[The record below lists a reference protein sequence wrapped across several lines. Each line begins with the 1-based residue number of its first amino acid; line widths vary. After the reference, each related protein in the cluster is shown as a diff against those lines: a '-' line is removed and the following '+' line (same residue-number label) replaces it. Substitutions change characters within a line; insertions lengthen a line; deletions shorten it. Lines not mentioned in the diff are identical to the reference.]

1 MSLIDHPLAGLP
13 AACLAFAARALG
25 LPIGTCQSASDAED
39 RGRWLQARM
48 LWLICGLATLFGCF
62 YSAYFLSIGL
72 YVAVPVGPFCVAA
85 SFAALRYARSTGR
98 YSRANDIINVL
109 LFAMLAFITLFQ
121 DGIHSPALWWLGVP
135 AIGALVAGRMAL
147 GATLSLLFVAQAAL
161 LYRLGPGSIGP
172 ISLLTTDPGLQMA
185 MSMSLS
191 AVFVS
196 LCAALGS
203 HWSNE
208 LRRALEF
215 AREAAQAATAAKARF
230 VTQVSHEI
238 RTPLQGM
245 IGATEMLRQPA
256 LAEARRASLADVQR
270 QSADVLMGL
279 VNDVLDFSKLDAGK
293 VVLERRPLH
302 LSALVREVE
311 AFFAHEACAK
321 GIELAATCSPD
332 VPELIL
338 GDSMRIRQVLT
349 NLVSNAIKFTPTGGV
364 HIHLGLDGEAPGE
377 SASGQREMRV
387 RIQIADSGVGIDP
400 ARLPFLFKPFHQAD
414 ESIGR
419 RFGGTGLGLSI
430 ANDLAQLMGG
440 RIEATS
446 AVGRGSTFTLV
457 MPLVAAEVPAGF
469 EPLIRTAGSV
479 SESRPAAS
487 PQAEGSAHSNGG
499 LAGRTVVVAEDD
511 PANQAVVVAMLEALQ
526 VRPVI
531 ASTGHEALAVLATTH
546 PVDAVLMDVQ
556 MPGLDGLS
564 ATRAWRKRGG
574 GAAAALPFVAMTG
587 STEPE
592 DVAACRDAGMNLVLT
607 KPFPLAELERALL
620 EAIEQAGGA
629 GSATPRG

>member
-1 MSLIDHPLAGLP
+1 MSLFDHPLAGAP
-13 AACLAFAARALG
+13 AACLGFAARALG
-25 LPIGTCQSASDAED
+25 APPSTCQPACEAED

-48 LWLICGLATLFGCF
+48 LWLICGLVTLFGCF
-62 YSAYFLSIGL
+62 YSVYFLSIGFYL
-72 YVAVPVGPFCVAA
+72 ATPVGPACVAA
-85 SFAALRYARSTGR
+85 SVIALRYARSTGR
-98 YSRANDIINVL
+98 YCRAIDIIGVL
-109 LFAMLAFITLFQ
+109 LFAMMAFVTLFQ

-135 AIGALVAGRMAL
+135 TIGALIAGRLAL
-147 GATLSLLFVAQAAL
+147 GAVLSILFVAHVAL
-161 LYRLGPGSIGP
+161 LYCLGPGSIGP
-172 ISLLTTDPGLQMA
+172 ISLLTADPALQMA

-215 AREAAQAATAAKARF
+215 AREAALAATAAKARF

-238 RTPLQGM
+238 RIPLQGM
-245 IGATEMLRQPA
+245 IGATEMLRQPT
-256 LAEARRASLADVQR
+256 LGEGRRASLAEVQS
-270 QSADVLMGL
+270 QSADVLMEL

-302 LSALVREVE
+302 LAALVREVE
-311 AFFAHEACAK
+311 AFFAPEACVK
-321 GIELAATCSPD
+321 GIELVSTCSPD

-338 GDSMRIRQVLT
+338 GDSTRIRQVVA
-349 NLVSNAIKFTPTGGV
+349 NLVANAIKFTPTGGV
-364 HIHLGLDGEAPGE
+364 HVHLGLDGEAPGDT
-377 SASGQREMRV
+377 AQGHRGMRV

-400 ARLPFLFKPFHQAD
+400 ERLPSLFKPFQQAD

-440 RIEATS
+440 RIEVTS

-457 MPLVAAEVPAGF
+457 IPLVAAELPAGF
-469 EPLIRTAGSV
+469 EPLIQAGGPVRERSPAP
-479 SESRPAAS
+479 SRP
-487 PQAEGSAHSNGG
+487 GG
-499 LAGRTVVVAEDD
+499 EPGRAPGPLAGRTVVIAEDD
-511 PANQAVVVAMLEALQ
+511 PANQAVAVAMLEALQ
-526 VRPVI
+526 VRPIV
-531 ASTGHEALAVLATTH
+531 ASTGHEALSVLATTH

-574 GAAAALPFVAMTG
+574 SAATALPFVAMTG

-592 DVAACRDAGMNLVLT
+592 DVAACRDAGMDVVLT
-607 KPFPLAELERALL
+607 KPFTLAELERALL
-620 EAIEQAGGA
+620 KAIDLAGA
-629 GSATPRG
+629 EPAPPRG

>member
-1 MSLIDHPLAGLP
+1 MSLFDHPLAGMP
-13 AACLAFAARALG
+13 AACLGFAARLLG
-25 LPIGTCQSASDAED
+25 VHARQLPSADEARD

-48 LWLICGLATLFGCF
+48 LWLICGLVSLFGCF
-62 YSAYFLSIGL
+62 YSLYFLSIGF
-72 YVAVPVGPFCVAA
+72 YSGVPVGPVCVLA

-98 YSRANDIINVL
+98 YCRAIDIIAVL
-109 LFAMLAFITLFQ
+109 LFAMVAFITLFQ
-121 DGIHSPALWWLGVP
+121 DGIRSPALWWLGVP
-135 AIGALVAGRMAL
+135 AIGALIAGRVGL
-147 GATLSLLFVAQAAL
+147 GATLSILFVAQAAV

-172 ISLLTTDPGLQMA
+172 ISLLTADPALQMA

-203 HWSNE
+203 HWSTE

-215 AREAAQAATAAKARF
+215 AREAALAATAAKARF

-238 RTPLQGM
+238 RIPLQGM
-245 IGATEMLRQPA
+245 IGATEMLRQPT
-256 LAEARRASLADVQR
+256 LPEARRAGLADVQR
-270 QSADVLMGL
+270 QSADVLMDL

-302 LSALVREVE
+302 LSALIREVE
-311 AFFAHEACAK
+311 AFFAPEAFVK
-321 GIELAATCSPD
+321 GIELVSTCSPD

-338 GDSMRIRQVLT
+338 GDSTRIRQIVA
-349 NLVSNAIKFTPTGGV
+349 NLVANAIKFTPTGGV
-364 HIHLGLDGEAPGE
+364 HVHLGLDGEPPGD
-377 SASGQREMRV
+377 ATPANRGMRV

-400 ARLPFLFKPFHQAD
+400 ARLPFLFKPFQQAD

-446 AVGRGSTFTLV
+446 AVARGSTFTLV
-457 MPLVAAEVPAGF
+457 MPLVVADLPAGF
-469 EPLIRTAGSV
+469 EPLIRTAGAMR
-479 SESRPAAS
+479 ERLPAPSRPT
-487 PQAEGSAHSNGG
+487 ETDVRNSAP

-511 PANQAVVVAMLEALQ
+511 PAESGGRRGHARGAASPAGGRLD
-526 VRPVI
+526 RPRG
-531 ASTGHEALAVLATTH
+531 AGPACLPPGRCRADGRA
-546 PVDAVLMDVQ
+546 DA
-556 MPGLDGLS
+556 GLDGLS

-574 GAAAALPFVAMTG
+574 SAAAALPFVAMTG
-587 STEPE
+587 STEPD
-592 DVAACRDAGMNLVLT
+592 DVAACREAGMNFILT
-607 KPFPLAELERALL
+607 KPFPLAELERTLL
-620 EAIEQAGGA
+620 EAIGPAGA
-629 GSATPRG
+629 ASLPRRD

>member
-1 MSLIDHPLAGLP
+1 MTFFVPLAGMP
-13 AACLAFAARALG
+13 AACLGFAARLLG
-25 LPIGTCQSASDAED
+25 VAPGSPPPTDEASDRA
-39 RGRWLQARM
+39 RWLPARM
-48 LWLICGLATLFGCF
+48 LWLTCGLATLFGCF
-62 YSAYFLSIGL
+62 YSVYFLSIGF
-72 YVAVPVGPFCVAA
+72 YSGIPVGPFCLLA
-85 SFAALRYARSTGR
+85 SIAALRYARSSGR
-98 YSRANDIINVL
+98 YCRAMDIIGAL
-109 LFAMLAFITLFQ
+109 LFAMVAFITLFQ

-135 AIGALVAGRMAL
+135 AIGALIAGRVTL
-147 GATLSLLFVAQAAL
+147 GAVMSVLFVAHVAL
-161 LYRLGPGSIGP
+161 LYRLGSGSIGP
-172 ISLLTTDPGLQMA
+172 FSLLTADPALQMA

-203 HWSNE
+203 HWSGE

-215 AREAAQAATAAKARF
+215 AREAALAATAAKARF

-245 IGATEMLRQPA
+245 IGATEMLRQPT
-256 LAEARRASLADVQR
+256 LPEARRAGLADVQR
-270 QSADVLMGL
+270 QSADVLMDL

-302 LSALVREVE
+302 LAALVREVE
-311 AFFAHEACAK
+311 AFFAPEACVK
-321 GIELAATCSPD
+321 GIELVSTCSPD

-338 GDSMRIRQVLT
+338 GDSTRLRQIVA
-349 NLVSNAIKFTPTGGV
+349 NLVANAIKFTPTGGV
-364 HIHLGLDGEAPGE
+364 HIHLGLDGEAAGG
-377 SASGQREMRV
+377 AAQGHRGMRV
-387 RIQIADSGVGIDP
+387 RVQIADSGVGIDP
-400 ARLPFLFKPFHQAD
+400 ERLPSLFKPFQQAD
-414 ESIGR
+414 ESISR

-430 ANDLAQLMGG
+430 ANDLAQLMAG
-440 RIEATS
+440 RIEVTS

-457 MPLVAAEVPAGF
+457 MPLVLADLPVGF

-479 SESRPAAS
+479 RERLQAPSRPDGELARA
-487 PQAEGSAHSNGG
+487 PGP

-511 PANQAVVVAMLEALQ
+511 PANQAVAVAMLEALH
-526 VRPVI
+526 VRPIV
-531 ASTGHEALAVLATTH
+531 ASTGHEALSVLATTH

-564 ATRAWRKRGG
+564 ATRAWRRRGG
-574 GAAAALPFVAMTG
+574 SAATALPFVAMTG

-592 DVAACRDAGMNLVLT
+592 DVAACHDAGMDVVLT

-620 EAIEQAGGA
+620 KAIDLAGDE
-629 GSATPRG
+629 SAPLGR

>member
-1 MSLIDHPLAGLP
+1 M
-13 AACLAFAARALG
+13 
-25 LPIGTCQSASDAED
+25 
-39 RGRWLQARM
+39 
-48 LWLICGLATLFGCF
+48 
-62 YSAYFLSIGL
+62 
-72 YVAVPVGPFCVAA
+72 
-85 SFAALRYARSTGR
+85 
-98 YSRANDIINVL
+98 
-109 LFAMLAFITLFQ
+109 
-121 DGIHSPALWWLGVP
+121 P
-135 AIGALVAGRMAL
+135 AIGALIAGRVAL
-147 GATLSLLFVAQAAL
+147 GAALSVLFVAQAAL

-172 ISLLTTDPGLQMA
+172 ISLLTADPALQMA

-203 HWSNE
+203 HWSSE

-245 IGATEMLRQPA
+245 IGATEMLRQPT
-256 LAEARRASLADVQR
+256 LPEARRASLADVQR
-270 QSADVLMGL
+270 QSADVLMDL

-302 LSALVREVE
+302 LAALVREVE
-311 AFFAHEACAK
+311 AFFAPEAFVK
-321 GIELAATCSPD
+321 GIELVSTCSPD

-338 GDSMRIRQVLT
+338 GDSTRIRQIVA
-349 NLVSNAIKFTPTGGV
+349 NLVANAIKFTPTGGV
-364 HIHLGLDGEAPGE
+364 HIHLGLDGEAPGD
-377 SASGQREMRV
+377 ATPGDRGMRV
-387 RIQIADSGVGIDP
+387 RIQVADSGVGIDP

-446 AVGRGSTFTLV
+446 AVARGSTFTLV
-457 MPLVAAEVPAGF
+457 MPLVVAELPVGF
-469 EPLIRTAGSV
+469 EPLIRTARLDEGKAARAEPAGRGPCPGS
-479 SESRPAAS
+479 
-487 PQAEGSAHSNGG
+487 GSARRPDAWSSPRTIRPTRRSSSPCSRRCRS
-499 LAGRTVVVAEDD
+499 GRSS
-511 PANQAVVVAMLEALQ
+511 P
-526 VRPVI
+526 R
-531 ASTGHEALAVLATTH
+531 TGHEALAQLATH

-574 GAAAALPFVAMTG
+574 SAAAALPFVAMTG
-587 STEPE
+587 STEPD
-592 DVAACRDAGMNLVLT
+592 DVAACREAGMSADPDQAV
-607 KPFPLAELERALL
+607 PARRAG
-620 EAIEQAGGA
+620 ARAARGDRPGGRRVAAAGD
-629 GSATPRG
+629 

>member
-1 MSLIDHPLAGLP
+1 MSLFDRPLAATP
-13 AACLAFAARALG
+13 AACLGFAARALG
-25 LPIGTCQSASDAED
+25 VPPSTCQPACEAED
-39 RGRWLQARM
+39 RGRWLQSRM
-48 LWLICGLATLFGCF
+48 LWLICGLVSVFGCF
-62 YSAYFLSIGL
+62 YSVYFLSIGF
-72 YVAVPVGPFCVAA
+72 YSGVPVGPCCVLA
-85 SFAALRYARSTGR
+85 SVTALRYARSTGR
-98 YSRANDIINVL
+98 YCRAIDIIGVL
-109 LFAMLAFITLFQ
+109 LFAMMAFITLFQ

-135 AIGALVAGRMAL
+135 TIGALIAGRMTL
-147 GATLSLLFVAQAAL
+147 GAVLSVLFVAQAAL

-172 ISLLTTDPGLQMA
+172 ISLLTANPALQMA

-203 HWSNE
+203 YWSNE
-208 LRRALEF
+208 LRRALEL
-215 AREAAQAATAAKARF
+215 AREAALAATAAKARF

-238 RTPLQGM
+238 RTPLQGR
-245 IGATEMLRQPA
+245 IGATEMLRRPT
-256 LAEARRASLADVQR
+256 LPEARRASLADVQR
-270 QSADVLMGL
+270 QSAEVLMDL

-293 VVLERRPLH
+293 VVLERRPMH
-302 LSALVREVE
+302 LAALVREVE
-311 AFFAHEACAK
+311 AFFAPEAYVK
-321 GIELAATCSPD
+321 GIELVSTCSPD

-338 GDSMRIRQVLT
+338 GDSTRIRQIVA
-349 NLVSNAIKFTPTGGV
+349 NLVANAIKFTPSGGV
-364 HIHLGLDGEAPGE
+364 HIHLGLDGEAPGDPAGGE
-377 SASGQREMRV
+377 HGMRV

-400 ARLPFLFKPFHQAD
+400 ARLPLLFKPFQQAD

-430 ANDLAQLMGG
+430 ANDLAQLMSG

-446 AVGRGSTFTLV
+446 AVARGSTFTLV
-457 MPLVAAEVPAGF
+457 MPIVVAELPVGF
-469 EPLIRTAGSV
+469 EPLLRTAGSIK
-479 SESRPAAS
+479 ERLPAPSRPA
-487 PQAEGSAHSNGG
+487 EGVAPKSGQ

-511 PANQAVVVAMLEALQ
+511 PTNLAVVVAMLEALQ
-526 VRPVI
+526 VRPVA

-574 GAAAALPFVAMTG
+574 SAAAALPFVAMTG
-587 STEPE
+587 STEPD
-592 DVAACRDAGMNLVLT
+592 DVAACREAGMTMVLT

-620 EAIEQAGGA
+620 EAIELAGGA
-629 GSATPRG
+629 SAPPRG